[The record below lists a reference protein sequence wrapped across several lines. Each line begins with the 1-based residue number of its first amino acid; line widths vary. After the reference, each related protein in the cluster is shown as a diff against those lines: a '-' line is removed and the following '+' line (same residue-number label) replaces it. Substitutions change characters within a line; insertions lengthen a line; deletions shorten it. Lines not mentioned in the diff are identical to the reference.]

1 MFDAVLDGIKVM
13 LPALTIIVAAF
24 VFKEV
29 NDRLGLATFVI
40 GNVAP
45 LLTPTLLPMVV
56 FVTMALISF
65 ATGSSWG
72 VFTIAI
78 PIILPL
84 ADSVGVSMPLAIG
97 ALVSASTFGSHACFY
112 SDSTVLAAQA
122 SGCEVMD
129 HALTQLPY
137 ALIAAGI
144 SCVGLTLLAA
154 V

>member
-1 MFDAVLDGIKVM
+1 MNITQEKIDALNAK
-13 LPALTIIVAAF
+13 L
-24 VFKEV
+24 K
-29 NDRLGLATFVI
+29 
-40 GNVAP
+40 
-45 LLTPTLLPMVV
+45 
-56 FVTMALISF
+56 ISVE
-65 ATGSSWG
+65 AS
-72 VFTIAI
+72 AI

-112 SDSTVLAAQA
+112 SDSTVLTAQA

-144 SCVGLTLLAA
+144 SCVGLTLLAMI
-154 V
+154 